1 MPQNRQLETL
11 FLREKPAK
19 ILLGLKTAKDGKGYA
34 TVLSRETNCTYSHT
48 IKILNLLKKHG
59 LVTFEKSGRIKVLM
73 KTKVTQIKNN
83 SVLLEY
89 NGQPMEIPNDIVIV
103 CAGGTLPIPLLKE
116 IGVRVETRFGT

>member
-59 LVTFEKSGRIKVLM
+59 LVTFEKSGRIKHVSL
-73 KTKVTQIKNN
+73 TQDGWDIAHN
-83 SVLLEY
+83 LEAMVKKFS
-89 NGQPMEIPNDIVIV
+89 QIEEAAPEKP
-103 CAGGTLPIPLLKE
+103 AKPAKASS
-116 IGVRVETRFGT
+116 